1 MVCVYILHIQGPRT
15 GGIIYV
21 GETESIG
28 NRLKQHRLAWR
39 GKNATVRMAA
49 FPVSLEEGG
58 KSKAKQLETFLI
70 NALKRRGYALANI
83 KMGDMMKNQ
92 A

>member
-1 MVCVYILHIQGPRT
+1 
-15 GGIIYV
+15 
-21 GETESIG
+21 
-28 NRLKQHRLAWR
+28 
-39 GKNATVRMAA
+39 MAA

-70 NALKRRGYALANI
+70 NALKRRGYVLANI

-92 A
+92 AWQTS